1 MTAPLFPAAD
11 PVSLELVLMADKLQ
25 EASSRADV
33 VQTLV
38 TLAALDRMARSLGPQ
53 QAAAAEH
60 ARSVV
65 AEAITALE
73 ATLERD
79 RTADRIARLSRDGG
93 ARAAYASAAAAR

>member
-25 EASSRADV
+25 EATSRADV

-65 AEAITALE
+65 AVA
-73 ATLERD
+73 
-79 RTADRIARLSRDGG
+79 
-93 ARAAYASAAAAR
+93 ARAADLRPETGLAWETVRDRPAPGVAFMAKPFGTR